1 MAGNTPPKHVKH
13 IMITL
18 QARGYRAFLVGGCVR
33 DMILGAQPQDWDIC
47 TSALPEQVM
56 EVFPGSR
63 PTGLRHGTVT
73 VTENAKSVEVTTF
86 RSEGRYA
93 DHRHPDSVS
102 FVGDLTTDLS
112 RRDFTMNAIA
122 VSIDELVADP
132 FGGVEDIKNKLIR
145 CVGEPEQRFEEDA
158 LRMFRA
164 FRFSARLG
172 FGVEPVTK
180 AAILQ
185 KAPLASALAAE
196 RVRDEIE
203 KILLSGCPEKLFE
216 LIGAG
221 LLDKYLPGRL
231 GEDKLLRRI
240 SRLPKKA
247 LPRWAA
253 FCRILEQGG
262 CIRSVE
268 DFLLSL
274 RLDSRTI
281 RCCAD
286 CSRILKQEP
295 PASSVAWKRLLSRKG
310 VDTVTCAARCSDA
323 LYGGECVKALKAVL
337 KSGECFSMKHLAVTG
352 DDLLALGIHGRQL
365 GEMLKFLLD
374 YVMEYPEN
382 NRRELLLSLAKC
394 SEES

>member
-122 VSIDELVADP
+122 VSIDGLVADP

-240 SRLPKKA
+240 TRLPKKA

-295 PASSVAWKRLLSRKG
+295 PASSVAWKRLLSRKELELPENISG
-310 VDTVTCAARCSDA
+310 MDA
-323 LYGGECVKALKAVL
+323 LA
-337 KSGECFSMKHLAVTG
+337 
-352 DDLLALGIHGRQL
+352 GRGPSPPFVCL
-365 GEMLKFLLD
+365 HPVSKGA
-374 YVMEYPEN
+374 
-382 NRRELLLSLAKC
+382 RESAWG
-394 SEES
+394 